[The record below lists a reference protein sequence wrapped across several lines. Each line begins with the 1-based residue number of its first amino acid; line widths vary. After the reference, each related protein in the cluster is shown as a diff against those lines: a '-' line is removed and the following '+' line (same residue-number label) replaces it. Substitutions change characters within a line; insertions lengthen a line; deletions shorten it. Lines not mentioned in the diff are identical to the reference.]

1 MPIINEGQGAI
12 SKDGKTRVV
21 YKGGQW
27 VKDDTYVP
35 ASAAPGA
42 KVDTSAADMK
52 AMTDASAKAEAER
65 DSLRTYAGAAK
76 AVDDMDTGPVK
87 AAWLDAIVPDED
99 GGILDKVGGI
109 LGTVARPF
117 VSQKTLDARDQLKTV
132 NANVALAGSQQMKG
146 SSSDK
151 DTALMRLSGIGPAK
165 RPAEN
170 HRIIDEAI
178 YNSGREQA
186 RALVTADWIGKYG
199 SLSNRSRNGMT
210 FEEAKQ
216 RAERYYDQRQQA
228 RKMPKAPPSTRK
240 SRLIEYDI
248 QGNQLN

>member
-12 SKDGKTRVV
+12 SKDGKSRVV
-21 YKGGQW
+21 FKGGQW
-27 VKDDTYVP
+27 VKDPTYVP
-35 ASAAPGA
+35 AGAAPGSPV
-42 KVDTSAADMK
+42 KTTPQDMK
-52 AMTDASAKAEAER
+52 AMTDASAKAESER
-65 DSLRTYAGAAK
+65 DSLRTYAGAGK

-99 GGILDKVGGI
+99 GGILDKIGGI

-228 RKMPKAPPSTRK
+228 RKMPKAPPSKRGGKT
-240 SRLIEYDI
+240 LTIDLDGNPI
-248 QGNQLN
+248 Q